1 MSPNPTRVQCQRPW
15 AMSNRLVRTVV
26 LVLVI
31 NSARFMSDLH
41 AQDARPGAI
50 EFTNVTAAAGIKFVH
65 FKGNKG
71 ISINREEFGP
81 GVCVAD
87 FDGDGWQDI
96 YFVNGR
102 DLYGRGISVSNAL
115 YRNNH
120 DGTFT
125 DVTEKAGVPGTGY
138 GLGCVWGDF
147 NNDGFPDLFVTQ
159 YGRNVLYRN
168 NGNGTFTDVTDKA
181 GVAGTESGAFH
192 SGATFFDYDR
202 DGWLDLYVGSYV
214 ALGDKRYCQL
224 GDVLSSCA
232 PSEYRGSAD
241 ALYHNNRDG
250 TFTNVTA
257 AAKIYQPEGKNLSVA
272 AADYDDDGWPDLFVA
287 NDGLNAYLY
296 HNERNGTFKEIGLV
310 SGMALNAQGKVMAAM
325 CMSLGDY
332 DNDGR
337 LDLYISDFQRS
348 SDHLW
353 HNDGKGFFD
362 EVSDQA
368 GITRPTRDV
377 LSFGGGFFDYD
388 NDGWLDIFIANGH
401 VYPEVEQATPG
412 THYRQ
417 INSLFHNEGE
427 GKFAEVGKL
436 SGPGF
441 ETAHVGR
448 GVAFA
453 DFDNDGFMDVVVAN
467 NGDSPLVLHNSG
479 GNGNHFLNFKLVG
492 TKSNRDGMGTRIHL
506 VAGAMSQIREIAG
519 GGSYLS
525 QSDPRANFGLGKAKR
540 AEVVEIV
547 WPSGQRQVFH
557 DVEGDKFYVIQ
568 EGKDQMQTQQFAHKT
583 AADAIPR

>member
-1 MSPNPTRVQCQRPW
+1 MPTNSTTDQSGRRGPLRRC
-15 AMSNRLVRTVV
+15 SVRALL
-26 LVLVI
+26 LVLFVNYACSI
-31 NSARFMSDLH
+31 SELF
-41 AQDARPGAI
+41 AQVARPSRI
-50 EFTNVTAAAGIKFVH
+50 EFANVTAAAGINFVH
-65 FKGNKG
+65 LKGNKG

-102 DLYGRGISVSNAL
+102 DLYDRGITVRNAL

-224 GDVLSSCA
+224 GNVLSSCA
-232 PSEYRGSAD
+232 PSEYRGSPD

-250 TFTNVTA
+250 TFSNVTA

-272 AADYDDDGWPDLFVA
+272 AADYDNDGWPDLFVA

-310 SGMALNAQGKVMAAM
+310 SGMALNAQGRVMAAM
-325 CMSLGDY
+325 CISLGDY

-353 HNDGKGFFD
+353 HNEGKGFFD

-401 VYPEVEQATPG
+401 VYPEVERATPG
-412 THYRQ
+412 THYKQ
-417 INSLFHNEGE
+417 INSLFHNEGN
-427 GKFAEVGKL
+427 GKFTEVSKL
-436 SGPGF
+436 AGSGF
-441 ETAHVGR
+441 ETPHVGR

-467 NGDSPLVLHNSG
+467 NGDSPLLLHNSG
-479 GNGNHFLNFKLVG
+479 GNGNHFLNFRLSG
-492 TKSNRDGMGTRIHL
+492 TKSNRDAMGARIHV
-506 VAGAMSQIREIAG
+506 VAGTMSQSREIAG

-525 QSDPRANFGLGKAKR
+525 QSDLRANFGLAKATR
-540 AEVVEIV
+540 AETVEIA
-547 WPSGQRQVFH
+547 WPSGQQQIFRN
-557 DVEGDKFYVIQ
+557 VEADRFYLIE
-568 EGKDQMQTQQFAHKT
+568 EGKDQLELQQFAGKK
-583 AADAIPR
+583 P